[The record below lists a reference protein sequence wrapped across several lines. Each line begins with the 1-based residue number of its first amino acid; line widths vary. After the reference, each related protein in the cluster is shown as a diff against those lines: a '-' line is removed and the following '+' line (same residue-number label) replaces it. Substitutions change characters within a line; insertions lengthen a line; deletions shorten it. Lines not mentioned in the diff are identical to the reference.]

1 MPSVQKF
8 HKFLKDAAPDF
19 DRALYPLRRPREF
32 KSIPMGTD
40 LLVLSSNTIK
50 LLFLRQIGGKQN
62 NIMEEK
68 ETAFRIM
75 LLEMRAKITAI
86 WEETN

>member
-1 MPSVQKF
+1 
-8 HKFLKDAAPDF
+8 
-19 DRALYPLRRPREF
+19 
-32 KSIPMGTD
+32 MGTD

>member
-8 HKFLKDAAPDF
+8 HKYLKDADPDF
-19 DRALYPLRRPREF
+19 DRAVHPLRRSREF

-40 LLVLSSNTIK
+40 LSVLPSNTIK
-50 LLFLRQIGGKQN
+50 LLLLLFLRQIGGKQN
-62 NIMEEK
+62 IVEEK

-75 LLEMRAKITAI
+75 LLETR
-86 WEETN
+86 ELR

>member
-8 HKFLKDAAPDF
+8 HKFLKDADPDF
-19 DRALYPLRRPREF
+19 DRALHPLRRSREF

-40 LLVLSSNTIK
+40 LSVLPSNTIK
-50 LLFLRQIGGKQN
+50 LLLFLRQIGGKQN
-62 NIMEEK
+62 NIVEEK

-75 LLEMRAKITAI
+75 LLETR
-86 WEETN
+86 ELR